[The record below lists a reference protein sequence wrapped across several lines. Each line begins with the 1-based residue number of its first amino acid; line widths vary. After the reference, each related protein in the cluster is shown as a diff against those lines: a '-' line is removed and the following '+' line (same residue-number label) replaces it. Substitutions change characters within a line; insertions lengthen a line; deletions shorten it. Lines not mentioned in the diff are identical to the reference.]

1 MQICQESL
9 WRISGSLPARKV
21 LLGVVHSR
29 GDQHMSEK
37 SAAQTQHANRIPSNN
52 IFVGQKP
59 VMSYVTAII
68 MQLTRSDKEVI
79 VKARGRAISKAVDVV
94 EVARRRFFE
103 GKLTVKE
110 ISIGTE
116 VLGQDNERHTKVAQ
130 EQFTISPRD

>member
-1 MQICQESL
+1 
-9 WRISGSLPARKV
+9 
-21 LLGVVHSR
+21 
-29 GDQHMSEK
+29 MSEK
-37 SAAQTQHANRIPSNN
+37 TMGQTEHANRSPSNN

-68 MQLTRSDKEVI
+68 MHLTPSNKEVI
-79 VKARGRAISKAVDVV
+79 LKARGRAISKAVDVV

-116 VLGQDNERHTKVAQ
+116 VLGSDNERRNVSTLEIKL
-130 EQFTISPRD
+130 EKKD